1 VKTTTIAPDERAAA
15 GHRDVTRTNFT
26 QGATVMSNTFGSAL
40 NRFVCA
46 AVATVMT
53 GVLTWMVSDSTTNGP
68 QDDTVVLHADVWSQ
82 IHVEA

>member
-1 VKTTTIAPDERAAA
+1 
-15 GHRDVTRTNFT
+15 
-26 QGATVMSNTFGSAL
+26 MSNTIGSAL
-40 NRFVCA
+40 NKFVCA

-53 GVLTWMVSDSTTNGP
+53 GVLAWMVSDSTTNGP